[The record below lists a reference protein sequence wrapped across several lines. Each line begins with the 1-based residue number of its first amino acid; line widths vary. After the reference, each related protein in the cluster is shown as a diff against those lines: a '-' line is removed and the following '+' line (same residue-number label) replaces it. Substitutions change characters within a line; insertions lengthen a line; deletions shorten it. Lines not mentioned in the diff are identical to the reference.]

1 MERRTFTRPSPGGLS
16 GQKLFYSKID
26 ATQILSLWMMAL
38 IKGAVFS
45 LPRIPP
51 AAQDALAPLCFSGLN
66 DSVGLRGCCRL
77 IGQLLRDPRSHD
89 LLSQQFSLGE
99 QL

>member
-1 MERRTFTRPSPGGLS
+1 MERRTFTRPSPGALS
-16 GQKLFYSKID
+16 RQKLFYSKID
-26 ATQILSLWMMAL
+26 ATQILSLWRMAL
-38 IKGAVFS
+38 IKDAVLS

-66 DSVGLRGCCRL
+66 DSLGLRGCSL
-77 IGQLLRDPRSHD
+77 IGQLLGDRLSHD